1 MLIKLNKDT
10 VLTEKHII
18 KLIELHKN
26 EVINYNNTRKYYEGD
41 QDIVYRTQ
49 EDPLKPNNK
58 LAHTYAS
65 TIVDRYAGYFMGE
78 GISYKENTG
87 GDLEKLNLIS
97 IYNDERQHNME
108 VAKSMGIY
116 GFSYELM
123 WIDEEGQFRF
133 KEVEPQEMIVV
144 SDNTLNED
152 IMYAIHITLNKD
164 LFGNE
169 DTYSVSVYDNAY
181 VKEYTVDSK
190 MSQIAFVGEYTHN
203 LPLVPVAVY
212 KNNEEL
218 MGDFD
223 KVKTLI
229 DAYDKLGSDRLN
241 DIETI
246 SDTYLA
252 LYGIGAIG
260 EEYFGEDEGFSQDQ
274 AIQDMRKNKVLI
286 FNDKDSKA
294 EFLTKT
300 PNGADAET
308 LAIRLVSEIHKQSG
322 VPEDFEKAISGA
334 TSGQALKMLMFPM
347 ENRTAVKESG
357 FRKGLYRRLE
367 VINGYLKLFNVSAW
381 NAITPVFTR
390 NIPTADMNS
399 VDDLVKLVQANIIS
413 TETAMSQVPFIEDI
427 TKELENVKTEK
438 EEAYDAFAPQF
449 PAQEEEE
456 VVE

>member
-1 MLIKLNKDT
+1 MLFKLNRDA
-10 VLTEKHII
+10 VLTERHIL
-18 KLIELHKN
+18 KFMEFHAN
-26 EVINYNNTRKYYEGD
+26 EVVKYNKDKEYYEGK
-41 QDIVYRTQ
+41 QDILNRYQ

-58 LAHTYAS
+58 LSHSYAS

-87 GDLEKLNLIS
+87 GDLEQLNLIS
-97 IYNDERQHNME
+97 IYNDEATHNME

-116 GFSYELM
+116 GLSYELI
-123 WIDEEGQFRF
+123 WIDEQGQFRF
-133 KEVEPQEMIVV
+133 KEIEPQEMIVIT
-144 SDNTLNED
+144 DNTLNED
-152 IMYAIHITLNKD
+152 IMYGIHIVFNKD
-164 LFGNE
+164 IFGDE
-169 DTYSVSVYDNAY
+169 DTWTVSVYDKTT
-181 VKEYTVDSK
+181 VKEYTVNNK
-190 MSQIAFVGEYTHN
+190 MSQIDFITEYPHN
-203 LPLVPVAVY
+203 LNEVPVAIY

-218 MGDFD
+218 INDFE

-229 DAYDKLGSDRLN
+229 DAYDRLGSDRLN

-252 LYGIGAIG
+252 LYGINAIG
-260 EEYFGEDEGFSQDQ
+260 EEYFGEEEGDNTNQ
-274 AIQDMRKNKVLI
+274 AIQDMRRNKVLI

-322 VPEDFEKAISGA
+322 VPEDFEKAIGGA

-347 ENRTAVKESG
+347 ENRTAVKEAG

-367 VINGYLKLFNVSAW
+367 ILNGFLSLFNISAW
-381 NAITPVFTR
+381 NAITPVFKR

-399 VDDLVKLVQANIIS
+399 TDDLVKLVSAGIIS
-413 TETAMSQVPFIEDI
+413 AETAMSEVPFVEDI
-427 TKELENVKTEK
+427 TQELDKIKQEK
-438 EEAYDAFAPQF
+438 EEAMDAFAPQF
-449 PAQEEEE
+449 PAEEEEE

>member
-10 VLTEKHII
+10 VLTDKHVI
-18 KLIELHKN
+18 KLMELHQN
-26 EVINYNNTRKYYEGD
+26 EIVKYNKANDYYEGE
-41 QDIVYRTQ
+41 QDILFRKQ
-49 EDPLKPNNK
+49 EDLLKPNNK
-58 LAHTYAS
+58 LVHSYAS

-78 GISYKENTG
+78 GVSYKENTG
-87 GDLEKLNLIS
+87 GDLERLNLIS
-97 IYNDERQHNME
+97 IYNDEKQHNME

-116 GFSYELM
+116 GLSYELM
-123 WIDEEGQFRF
+123 WIDEQGEFRF
-133 KEVEPQEMIVV
+133 KEVEPQDMIVV
-144 SDNTLNED
+144 VDNTLNEN
-152 IMYAIHITLNKD
+152 IMYGIHIVFNKD

-169 DTYSVSVYDNAY
+169 DTYSVFVYDKTF
-181 VKEYTVDSK
+181 VVEYTVNNQ
-190 MSQIAFVGEYTHN
+190 MSQISFVREYPHN
-203 LPLVPVAVY
+203 LSDVPVAVY

-223 KVKTLI
+223 RVKPLI
-229 DAYDKLGSDRLN
+229 DAYDKLDSDRLN

-260 EEYFGEDEGFSQDQ
+260 EEYFGDETTPSQEE
-274 AIQDMRKNKVLI
+274 AIQDMRRNKVLI

-308 LAIRLVSEIHKQSG
+308 LALRLVSEIHKQSG

-347 ENRTAVKESG
+347 ENRTAVKEAG

-367 VINGYLKLFNVSAW
+367 LINGFLSLFNISAW
-381 NAITPVFTR
+381 NAITPVFKR

-399 VDDLVKLVQANIIS
+399 VDDLVKLVQAGIIS
-413 TETAMSQVPFIEDI
+413 AETAMSEVPFVEDVV
-427 TKELENVKTEK
+427 KELEKIKVEK

-449 PAQEEEE
+449 PAEEEE